1 MKEQKK
7 AYSEPKVTAHGTL
20 QQITQGLATGTRV
33 DKALN
38 VGDIATFLS

>member
-20 QQITQGLATGTRV
+20 QQITQGLSTGTRV
-33 DKALN
+33 DKLTQ
-38 VGDIATFLS
+38 VGQVATFLS